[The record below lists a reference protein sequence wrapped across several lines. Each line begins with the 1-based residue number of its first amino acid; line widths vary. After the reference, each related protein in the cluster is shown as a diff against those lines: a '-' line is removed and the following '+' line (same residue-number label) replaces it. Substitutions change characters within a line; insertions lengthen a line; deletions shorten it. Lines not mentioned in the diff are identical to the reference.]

1 MYEIYANDQLIH
13 SDITPLETVKVLQ
26 PKLIMEDCAAGSLEF
41 TIPPGNI
48 GYNSIQKL
56 TTDVIVKEDDEE
68 IWRGRCISS
77 TTDLWRNK
85 KYMIEGALA
94 FLNDSSQPPH
104 EYLVANTTVRTF
116 LESLI
121 AEHNSQVKD
130 NRKFKVGT
138 VTVED
143 GDSQQ
148 DDDSIHRYTNYE
160 STLECINEKLVKKL
174 GGHIRVKRVFDQ
186 SLNAFIFQIDYLKDY
201 IDAHDKEIIFG
212 VNLLDY
218 ASSFDVTDLVTAI
231 VPRGARLDNSDI
243 SKLEAY
249 TTVESCGN
257 DGDWHR
263 EGSRFVTSKEAIDTY
278 GFITGVVDWDDVT
291 DPSNLLSKAKKYLQS
306 EQFNKLYLEVSVVD
320 LHYLNPDI
328 RSFKLLEEVRCI
340 SDPHGMDT
348 FFPVTKMEI
357 DLADPG
363 NTKFTLG
370 TETTVSLTS
379 ATNKISS
386 DILSYM
392 NNTPGESAILKSAK
406 DNARAIIE
414 GTADGG
420 YASFMY
426 GTDQYG
432 VPIIDPVTG
441 EKTHPDRPTGF
452 WVGNALTDA
461 NATNRWI
468 WTYGGLMHQSKN
480 TSVTPPVWRSPNVAM
495 TMDGHFVADRIT
507 TGRLVLAGKRDGN
520 NNYDPT
526 TTKGFLE
533 VYNGSTKIGNW
544 DSSGIWINKGS
555 IQLGT
560 YSSAG
565 YGNYKTASGA
575 LVSAKYPAIINDDG
589 SAFFRYATLTQG
601 CKVGAATID
610 AYGVL
615 GNFGT
620 ASNMAGMRIGDGTFG
635 ISSDKASG
643 NSGSWGG
650 ICFGAEAYD
659 KRGWGNMS
667 CILFDGAETHD
678 GYEQGGFFVVHG
690 SPNERGSN
698 YTKQTYNTFTIV
710 REGSGAATFDEEFF
724 NRVKY
729 MWENDLGHTW

>member
-26 PKLIMEDCAAGSLEF
+26 PRLIMEDCAAGSLEF
-41 TIPPGNI
+41 TIPPGNV
-48 GYNSIQKL
+48 GYDSIQKL

-104 EYLVANTTVRTF
+104 EYLVADTTVRTF

-121 AEHNSQVKD
+121 TEHNSQVKD
-130 NRKFKVGT
+130 NRKFKVGI

-263 EGSRFVTSKEAIDTY
+263 AGSRFVTSKEAIDTY
-278 GFITGVVDWDDVT
+278 GFITGVVDWNDVT

-306 EQFNKLYLEVSVVD
+306 EQFNKLKLEVSVVD

-348 FFPVTKMEI
+348 FFPVTKMDI
-357 DLADPG
+357 DLANPG

-386 DILSYM
+386 DILSYI

-420 YASFMY
+420 YVSFMY

-432 VPIIDPVTG
+432 VPILDPVTG
-441 EKTHPDRPTGF
+441 EKTNPDRPTGI

-480 TSVTPPVWRSPNVAM
+480 TSVTPPVWRSPNLAM
-495 TMDGHFVADRIT
+495 TMDGKFVADRIT
-507 TGRLVLAGKRDGN
+507 TGTLTLAGNGSAAV
-520 NNYDPT
+520 
-526 TTKGFLE
+526 LE
-533 VYNGSTKIGNW
+533 VYNGSTKIGHWN
-544 DSSGIWINKGS
+544 SNGIWINKGS
-555 IQLGT
+555 IKLGT
-560 YSSAG
+560 KFEVTSEGILTAVDGHFSGEITGSTFKTVSTANKQVYIHGDAVELYNTTNNDAG
-565 YGNYKTASGA
+565 YVRIFQGSNAHSGG
-575 LVSAKYPAIINDDG
+575 LYD
-589 SAFFRYATLTQG
+589 YE
-601 CKVGAATID
+601 
-610 AYGVL
+610 
-615 GNFGT
+615 
-620 ASNMAGMRIGDGTFG
+620 FG
-635 ISSDKASG
+635 ISSRYCHAAWNNGSKYQQVDSASIIEVAHYWEKDDG
-643 NSGSWGG
+643 LSSHNNTVLEMARRWEDGG
-650 ICFGAEAYD
+650 RF
-659 KRGWGNMS
+659 
-667 CILFDGAETHD
+667 
-678 GYEQGGFFVVHG
+678 
-690 SPNERGSN
+690 
-698 YTKQTYNTFTIV
+698 
-710 REGSGAATFDEEFF
+710 
-724 NRVKY
+724 
-729 MWENDLGHTW
+729 